1 MGFGHRPNNVN
12 QMRLKGF
19 LAGPLLLLI
28 ACKQPTTAEQ
38 LDTVLSWLGTA
49 GMAADAW
56 MHHTTPDRYTRQ
68 TLELSHKTI
77 QQLAADLRK
86 SPTPTPGVDTA
97 LLDTVLTRSG
107 ARLTEMAR
115 LVQDRNSPGVGSQ
128 LDSLRADEAIIKR
141 LADAA
146 ASSQ

>member
-1 MGFGHRPNNVN
+1 
-12 QMRLKGF
+12 MRLKGF
-19 LAGPLLLLI
+19 LAGPLLFLI
-28 ACKQPTTAEQ
+28 ACKQPTTAEK
-38 LDTVLSWLGTA
+38 LDSVRSWLETA

-68 TLELSHKTI
+68 TLELSHKTLA
-77 QQLAADLRK
+77 QLAADLRK
-86 SPTPTPGVDTA
+86 SPTPGIDTA

-115 LVQDRNSPGVGSQ
+115 LVQTRNSPGLRGQ
-128 LDSLRADEAIIKR
+128 LDSLRAEETIIRR

-146 ASSQ
+146 APPE